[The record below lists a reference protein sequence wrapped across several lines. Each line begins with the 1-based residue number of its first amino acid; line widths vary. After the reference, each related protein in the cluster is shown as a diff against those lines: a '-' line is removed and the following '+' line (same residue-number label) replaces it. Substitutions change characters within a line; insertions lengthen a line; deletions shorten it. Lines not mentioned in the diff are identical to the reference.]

1 MCKRC
6 PSCCQ
11 SFKIRFAK
19 HIVCVFSFKTP
30 GKPRALKILSDMVAM
45 FWTKSED
52 QVDYYQIRY
61 KSKAG
66 KKNWKFAET
75 SDQNQKNHYWIE
87 GRYRLCISS

>member
-1 MCKRC
+1 
-6 PSCCQ
+6 
-11 SFKIRFAK
+11 
-19 HIVCVFSFKTP
+19 
-30 GKPRALKILSDMVAM
+30 MVAM